1 MKDYFYIL
9 FVACLFI
16 SCGSKSSTNEN
27 NDISQDVEQ
36 GTVNEETVEARE
48 VSTLTSFA
56 AFLHDFCS
64 DADFQ
69 ISRIKFPL
77 GTISGVVDDSG
88 AEHKKPE
95 FTKDFWWYRSLE
107 SFMAPDPDWEMG
119 GFTIVNDN
127 KVTYSLQGLE
137 IGYFFEY
144 TFEREDG
151 KWMLVKADEAESGV
165 LFSNEAK
172 QKAKE
177 INIEYLKAHPKIE
190 GFTPYVPKAI
200 EGDYPQASERL
211 LTDDDVAGL
220 SKKELRLMRNEIFAR
235 YGRYFK
241 SKDLHNHFMSK
252 RWYAPMFRNVDKF
265 MTQIELDNVKF
276 ISAVENRK

>member
-1 MKDYFYIL
+1 MKDYIHFL

-27 NDISQDVEQ
+27 NDTSQDVEQ
-36 GTVNEETVEARE
+36 GVVNEEVVEVRE
-48 VSTLTSFA
+48 VSALTSFA

-69 ISRIKFPL
+69 MSRIKFPL
-77 GTISGVVDDSG
+77 GTMSGVIDNSG
-88 AEHKKPE
+88 SELKRQE
-95 FTKDFWWYRSLE
+95 FTKEFWWYRSLE
-107 SFMAPDPDWEMG
+107 SFIVDSDWEEG
-119 GFTIVNDN
+119 GFTIENDN
-127 KVTYSLQGLE
+127 KVTFCCQGLE

-144 TFEREDG
+144 TFERIDG
-151 KWMLVKADEAESGV
+151 KWMLVKADESESGV
-165 LFSNEAK
+165 LYSNDGK
-172 QKAKE
+172 QKAKD
-177 INIEYLKAHPKIE
+177 INTEYLKTHPRVE
-190 GFTPYVPKAI
+190 GYTPYVPKAI

-241 SKDLHNHFMSK
+241 SEDLQKHFMSK
-252 RWYAPMFRNVDKF
+252 RWYAPMFNNVDKF